1 MNKGFFASHQLER
14 KLPLPPMLKVKVPT
28 VENKEKQNPTHNS
41 NIPQVV
47 MDIECY
53 SNYFLVKFL
62 RLSDWQIFAFE
73 MTEEEPL
80 DKKGIRRMIR
90 DYEVI
95 TFNGNHFDIPLL
107 RYALKKDISL
117 SDLKEAVNKLIDNN
131 WPTFN
136 FEELYTPLK
145 LERLK
150 HIDLIEIAPGM
161 VSLKIYM
168 GRLHCKRLQD
178 LPIEPD
184 VILTKKEMKLI
195 SSYCD
200 NDLIGTARLYQELYE
215 QVELRRTMSQQY
227 GIDLMS
233 KSDAQIA
240 EAVISLEIE
249 KIKGDKPSKPK
260 LVKETFKYK
269 IPEFIKFKNPK
280 LNKVLGLLEEN
291 SFHTR
296 SNGTIEMPEGLEE
309 LSIKIGSSDYRMGIG
324 GLHSSEKTSYHIAND
339 DYDYYDWDVT
349 SYYPSIILNSRLY
362 PKKIGPSFLKVYQKL
377 VDERVEAKKNKDKV
391 KADSFKILINGSY
404 GKLGSP
410 YSSLYAPELLIQVT
424 LTGQLSLLMLIEI
437 LENRGYSV
445 VSGNTDGIVIQC
457 PRGKESGMRSTIKLW
472 EKRTGFLM
480 EEAHYAGI
488 YSRDVNNYIAVKHN
502 GEVKTKGCFASAGLA
517 KNPEAEI
524 CSLAMIEYIKNGIP
538 IEETIKNCKDITKF
552 ITVRSVKGGAVKN
565 GQFLGKA
572 IRWYYAKG
580 EKGTINYK
588 SNNNKV
594 PATDGAKPIME
605 LPDKFP
611 EDVDYGWY
619 INKCHKL
626 FVTKKEK

>member
-14 KLPLPPMLKVKVPT
+14 KIPLPPVLKVRVPHT
-28 VENKEKQNPTHNS
+28 KEKEKKPFELNS
-41 NIPQVV
+41 DIPQVV

-62 RLSDWQIFAFE
+62 RLSDWEITAFE
-73 MTEEEPL
+73 MTEDKPL
-80 DKKGIRRMIR
+80 DVKGIRRMIR

-95 TFNGNHFDIPLL
+95 DFNGNHFDIPLL
-107 RYALKKDISL
+107 RYALKKNITL
-117 SDLKEAVNKLIDNN
+117 SDLKEAVNKLIDND

-136 FEELYTPLK
+136 FEEIYQPLK
-145 LERLK
+145 LERLR

-184 VILTKKEMKLI
+184 AVLTKQQMKQI

-200 NDLIGTARLYQELYE
+200 NDLIGTATLYQALYE
-215 QVELRRTMSQQY
+215 QVELRRTMSEQY

-260 LVKETFKYK
+260 LVKESFKYK
-269 IPEFIKFKNPK
+269 IPDFIKFKHPK
-280 LNKVLGLLEEN
+280 LQKVLEILEEET
-291 SFHTR
+291 FHTLP
-296 SNGTIEMPEGLEE
+296 NGTIKMPERLEGLE
-309 LSIKIGSSDYRMGIG
+309 IKIGSSVYRMGIG
-324 GLHSSEKTSYHIAND
+324 GLHSSEKTAYHVAND
-339 DYDYYDWDVT
+339 EFDYYDWDVT
-349 SYYPSIILNSRLY
+349 SYYPSIILNGKMY
-362 PKKIGPSFLKVYQKL
+362 PKKIGPVFLKIYQKL
-377 VDERVEAKKNKDKV
+377 VDERIEAKKNGDKI
-391 KADSFKILINGSY
+391 KADSFKILINGSF

-410 YSSLYAPELLIQVT
+410 YSVFYAPELLIQVT
-424 LTGQLSLLMLIEI
+424 LTGQLSLLMLIDI
-437 LENRGYSV
+437 FENRGYSI
-445 VSGNTDGIVIQC
+445 VSGNTDGIVVRC
-457 PRGKESGMRSTIKLW
+457 PKGKKSGMYSTIKLW
-472 EKRTGFLM
+472 EKRTGFTM

-488 YSRDVNNYIAVKHN
+488 YSRDVNNYIAIKHD
-502 GEVKTKGCFASAGLA
+502 GSVKTKGCFASSGLA

-524 CSLAMIEYIKNGIP
+524 CSLAMIEYLKHGTP
-538 IEETIKNCKDITKF
+538 IEETIKKCTDITKF
-552 ITVRSVKGGAVKN
+552 VTVRSVKGGAVKD
-565 GQFLGKA
+565 GKYLGKA

-611 EDVDYGWY
+611 NDVDYGWY
-619 INKCHKL
+619 VNKCHKL
-626 FVTKKEK
+626 FQTNKEK